1 MRYSGEFKAGQNLNL
16 KHTVGGFQVQERL
29 PNLNGA
35 EDALGL
41 VRPHV
46 IKTLILLIKTLIRD

>member
-1 MRYSGEFKAGQNLNL
+1 MQYSGEFKAGQNLNM

-35 EDALGL
+35 RDALGL
-41 VRPHV
+41 VTPHA